1 MKRIDLDENA
11 KIILQEK
18 FAKRDALLS
27 QYATKD
33 CDAARKNDYIP
44 RLFRRQFIRD
54 CEVVINLPLFNRYAG
69 KTQVFSLKDN
79 DDISTRAYHVQLV
92 SRIARTIGSALSL
105 NCDLIEA
112 IALAHD
118 LGHCPFGHL
127 GEKLLDNVAKR
138 YDYRF
143 FHHVQGARYLNN
155 IVKSDIS
162 LQVVDGVLCH
172 NGEEVLQCY
181 SPNENSCKTFEDIQD
196 KLNLAY
202 QGKLNDCNLMASTLE
217 GCLVR
222 IADVIAYIG
231 KDRQDAEKLKQVGFD
246 AYEENALGKYNH
258 DIIANISADII
269 NNSLNK
275 NYIAMSD
282 SVYDDLRRLLD
293 DNYKKIYTSTNV
305 EKYSKDDLQNIVKKV
320 FDLIYDDLKKDRKI
334 IDKYYRPYIYPNKE
348 KVDEYFKENVA
359 FPERIA
365 IDMIASM
372 TDKYLIGFYERFFE
386 NDNKNTN

>member
-1 MKRIDLDENA
+1 MNKINLNENA
-11 KIILQEK
+11 ENVLRKK
-18 FAKRDALLS
+18 FEQRDELLFE
-27 QYATKD
+27 YATKD
-33 CDAARKNDYIP
+33 SDSIRKNDYVP

-92 SRIARTIGSALSL
+92 SRVARTIGSALSL

-127 GEKLLDNVAKR
+127 GEKLLDNVAKQ
-138 YDYRF
+138 YGYRF

-172 NGEEVLQCY
+172 NGEKVLQCY
-181 SPNENSCKTFEDIQD
+181 APNENSCKSFDDLQD

-202 QGKLNDCNLMASTLE
+202 SGRLNDDNLMASTLE

-222 IADVIAYIG
+222 ICDVIAYIG
-231 KDRQDAEKLKQVGFD
+231 KDRQDAEKLKQVSFD
-246 AYEENALGKYNH
+246 VYDDNSLGKLNH
-258 DIIANISADII
+258 EIIGNVSADII
-269 NNSLNK
+269 NNSIGK
-275 NYIAMSD
+275 RQIAMSD
-282 SVYDDLRRLLD
+282 FVYQELCKLLN
-293 DNYKKIYTSTNV
+293 DNYKKIYAISKIDGYT
-305 EKYSKDDLQNIVKKV
+305 KDDLQKIINDV
-320 FDLIYDDLKKDRKI
+320 FELIYSDLKKDRKL
-334 IDKYYRPYIYPNKE
+334 IDKYYRPYIYANAQ
-348 KVDEYFKENVA
+348 KVDEYFLENKDY
-359 FPERIA
+359 PERVA

-372 TDKYLIGFYERFFE
+372 SDNYLLKFHK
-386 NDNKNTN
+386 DHCK

>member
-1 MKRIDLDENA
+1 MERIDLNENA
-11 KIILQEK
+11 KNILKEK
-18 FAKRDALLS
+18 FGSRDALLS
-27 QYATKD
+27 EYATKD
-33 CDAARKNDYIP
+33 SDSIRKNDYVP

-69 KTQVFSLKDN
+69 KTQVFSLKNN

-118 LGHCPFGHL
+118 LGHCPFGHA
-127 GEKLLDNVAKR
+127 GEKLLDNVAKK
-138 YDYRF
+138 YGYRF

-172 NGEEVLQCY
+172 NGEKVLQCY
-181 SPNENSCKTFEDIQD
+181 APNENSCKSFDDIQD
-196 KLNLAY
+196 KLDLAY
-202 QGKLNDCNLMASTLE
+202 QGKLNDDNLMASTLE

-231 KDRQDAEKLKQVGFD
+231 KDRQDAEKLKKVGFD
-246 AYEENALGKYNH
+246 AYDKNSLGTYNH
-258 DIIANISADII
+258 DIIGNVSADII
-269 NNSLNK
+269 NNSIGK
-275 NYIAMSD
+275 RRIAMSD
-282 SVYDDLRRLLD
+282 FVYGELCRLLD
-293 DNYKKIYTSTNV
+293 DNYKKIYTNSTIDGFT
-305 EKYSKDDLQNIVKKV
+305 KDELQNKINTV
-320 FDLIYDDLKKDRKI
+320 FELLYNDLKNGGKL
-334 IDKYYRPYIYPNKE
+334 IDKYYRPYIYPNAA
-348 KVDEYFKENVA
+348 KVNEYLAENVA
-359 FPERIA
+359 YPERVA

-372 TDKYLIGFYERFFE
+372 TDKYLLEFYDKFDGKEV
-386 NDNKNTN
+386 

>member
-1 MKRIDLDENA
+1 MKRINLNENA
-11 KIILQEK
+11 EKILQEK
-18 FAKRDALLS
+18 FDLRDGLLS

-33 CDAARKNDYIP
+33 SDSVRKNDYAP

-92 SRIARTIGSALSL
+92 SRVARTIGSALSL

-127 GEKLLDNVAKR
+127 GEKLLDNVAKQ
-138 YDYRF
+138 YGYRF

-172 NGEEVLQCY
+172 NGEKVLQRY
-181 SPNENSCKTFEDIQD
+181 APNENSCKSFEDLQD
-196 KLNLAY
+196 KLDLAY
-202 QGKLNDCNLMASTLE
+202 QGKLNDDNLMASTLE

-231 KDRQDAEKLKQVGFD
+231 KDRQDAEKLRQVGFD
-246 AYEENALGKYNH
+246 SYDDNSLGKFNH
-258 DIIANISADII
+258 EIIGNISADII
-269 NNSLNK
+269 NNSIGK
-275 NYIAMSD
+275 KEIAMSD
-282 SVYDDLRRLLD
+282 FVYEELRRLLD
-293 DNYKKIYTSTNV
+293 ENYKKIYTLSNIDG
-305 EKYSKDDLQNIVKKV
+305 YSKDDLQKIINEV
-320 FDLIYDDLKKDRKI
+320 FSLLYADLKKDKKL
-334 IDKYYRPYIYPNKE
+334 IDKYYRPHIYANAQ
-348 KVDEYFKENVA
+348 KVEEYFLDNVDY
-359 FPERIA
+359 PERVA
-365 IDMIASM
+365 IDMIAGMS
-372 TDKYLIGFYERFFE
+372 DKYLLEFH
-386 NDNKNTN
+386 DKLCK

>member
-1 MKRIDLDENA
+1 MRIDLNENTQ
-11 KIILQEK
+11 KILKEK
-18 FAKRDALLS
+18 FEQRDELLFE
-27 QYATKD
+27 YATKD
-33 CDAARKNDYIP
+33 GDSIRKNDYAP

-92 SRIARTIGSALSL
+92 SRVARTIGSALSL

-127 GEKLLDNVAKR
+127 GEKLLDNVAKQ
-138 YDYRF
+138 YGYRF

-172 NGEEVLQCY
+172 NGEKVLQRY
-181 SPNENSCKTFEDIQD
+181 APNENFCKSFDDLQD

-202 QGKLNDCNLMASTLE
+202 KGKLNDDNLMASTLE

-222 IADVIAYIG
+222 ICDVIAYIG

-246 AYEENALGKYNH
+246 AYDDNPLGKLNH
-258 DIIANISADII
+258 EIIGNVSADII
-269 NNSLNK
+269 NNSIGK
-275 NYIAMSD
+275 RQIAMSD
-282 SVYDDLRRLLD
+282 FVYQELCKLLN
-293 DNYKKIYTSTNV
+293 DNYKKIYAISSIDGYT
-305 EKYSKDDLQNIVKKV
+305 KDDLQKIINDV
-320 FDLIYDDLKKDRKI
+320 FELVYSDLKKGRKL
-334 IDKYYRPYIYPNKE
+334 IDKYYRPHIYANAQ
-348 KVDEYFKENVA
+348 KVDEYFLENRDY
-359 FPERIA
+359 PERVA

-372 TDKYLIGFYERFFE
+372 SDYYLLKFYNEHC
-386 NDNKNTN
+386 K

>member
-1 MKRIDLDENA
+1 MRIDLNENTQ
-11 KIILQEK
+11 KILKEK
-18 FAKRDALLS
+18 FEQRDELLFE
-27 QYATKD
+27 YATKD
-33 CDAARKNDYIP
+33 GDSIRKNDYAP

-92 SRIARTIGSALSL
+92 SRVARTIGSALSL

-127 GEKLLDNVAKR
+127 GEKLLDNVAKQ
-138 YDYRF
+138 YGYRF

-172 NGEEVLQCY
+172 NGEKVLQRY
-181 SPNENSCKTFEDIQD
+181 APNENSCKSFDDLQD

-202 QGKLNDCNLMASTLE
+202 KGKLNDDNLMASTLE

-222 IADVIAYIG
+222 ICDVIAYIG

-246 AYEENALGKYNH
+246 AYDDNPLGKLNH
-258 DIIANISADII
+258 EIIGNVSADII
-269 NNSLNK
+269 NNSIGK
-275 NYIAMSD
+275 RQIAMSD
-282 SVYDDLRRLLD
+282 FVYQELCKLLS
-293 DNYKKIYTSTNV
+293 DNYNKIYTLSSIDGYT
-305 EKYSKDDLQNIVKKV
+305 KDDLQKIINDV
-320 FDLIYDDLKKDRKI
+320 FSIIYDDLKKDKKL
-334 IDKYYRPYIYPNKE
+334 IDKYYRPHIYANAQ
-348 KVDEYFKENVA
+348 KVEEYFIENRDY
-359 FPERIA
+359 PERVA

-372 TDKYLIGFYERFFE
+372 SDKYLLEFH
-386 NDNKNTN
+386 NKLCK

>member
-1 MKRIDLDENA
+1 MRIDLNENTQ
-11 KIILQEK
+11 KILKEK
-18 FAKRDALLS
+18 FEQRDELLFE
-27 QYATKD
+27 YATKD
-33 CDAARKNDYIP
+33 GDSIRKNDYAP

-92 SRIARTIGSALSL
+92 SRVARTIGSALSL

-127 GEKLLDNVAKR
+127 GEKLLDNVAQQ
-138 YDYRF
+138 YGYRF

-172 NGEEVLQCY
+172 NGEKVLQRY
-181 SPNENSCKTFEDIQD
+181 APNENSCKSFDDLQD

-202 QGKLNDCNLMASTLE
+202 KGKLNDDNLMASTLE

-222 IADVIAYIG
+222 ICDVIAYIG

-246 AYEENALGKYNH
+246 AYDDNPLGKLNH
-258 DIIANISADII
+258 EIIGNVSADII
-269 NNSLNK
+269 NNSIGK
-275 NYIAMSD
+275 RQIAMSD
-282 SVYDDLRRLLD
+282 CVYQELCKLLS
-293 DNYKKIYTSTNV
+293 DNYKKIYAISSINGYT
-305 EKYSKDDLQNIVKKV
+305 KDDLQKIINDV
-320 FDLIYDDLKKDRKI
+320 FELVYSDLKIDRKL
-334 IDKYYRPYIYPNKE
+334 IDKYYRPHIYANAQ
-348 KVDEYFKENVA
+348 KVDEYFLENRDY
-359 FPERIA
+359 PERVA

-372 TDKYLIGFYERFFE
+372 SDNYLLKFYKEHC
-386 NDNKNTN
+386 K

>member
-127 GEKLLDNVAKR
+127 GEKLLDNLAKR

-305 EKYSKDDLQNIVKKV
+305 EKYSKDDLQNIVDKV
-320 FDLIYDDLKKDRKI
+320 FELIYDDLKKDRKI

-386 NDNKNTN
+386 NDNKNAN